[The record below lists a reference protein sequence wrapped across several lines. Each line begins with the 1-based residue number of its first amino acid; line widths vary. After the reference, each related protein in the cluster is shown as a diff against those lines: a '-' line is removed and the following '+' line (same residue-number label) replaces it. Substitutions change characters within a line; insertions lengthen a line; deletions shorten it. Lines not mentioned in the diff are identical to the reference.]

1 MGLSR
6 PRREE
11 LMKSR
16 KRGWLTGPGHL
27 TWLVSP
33 YPEERQTCRVFTTG
47 GDGVDAGEDPV
58 KLGPVLPRGLGVR
71 DELSPYVFACQRNGF
86 GVLKKTVLG
95 GRLMSQSIEKGSV
108 VTKFLEK
115 LSKR

>member
-6 PRREE
+6 SRREE

-16 KRGWLTGPGHL
+16 KRGWL

-47 GDGVDAGEDPV
+47 GDGVDASEDPV
-58 KLGPVLPRGLGVR
+58 KLGPVLLQGLGVR
-71 DELSPYVFACQRNGF
+71 DELTPYVFACQRSGF
-86 GVLKKTVLG
+86 WVLKKTVLG
-95 GRLMSQSIEKGSV
+95 GRLMSQSIEKGFV